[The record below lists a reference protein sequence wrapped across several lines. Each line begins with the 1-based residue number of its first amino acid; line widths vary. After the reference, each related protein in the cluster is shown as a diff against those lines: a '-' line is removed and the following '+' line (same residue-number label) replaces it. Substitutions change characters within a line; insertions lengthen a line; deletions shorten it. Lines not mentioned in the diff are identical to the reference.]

1 MSYTPPNNLI
11 ELTVFNAYN
20 TSAQTVSGGSN
31 NVIIAVQAYNDCSAD
46 SSASGGLD
54 LARPAFVH
62 GEIRTSAPTDRHLV
76 ALKIDNTLQNGGWGE
91 QISCNS
97 TVRTEHDDGTYSVC
111 SSGNTYLRYHQ
122 SSDNAD
128 SDIGETRLM
137 GFHLNQG

>member
-1 MSYTPPNNLI
+1 MSYTPPTSLT

-20 TSAQTVSGGSN
+20 TSAQTVPGGSSDT
-31 NVIIAVQAYNDCSAD
+31 IIKVQAYNDCSAD
-46 SSASGGLD
+46 SGANGGLD
-54 LARPAFVH
+54 LAQAAFVH
-62 GEIRTSAPTDRHLV
+62 GEIRTSAPTDRHLT

-111 SSGNTYLRYHQ
+111 SSGDTYFRVHQ
-122 SSDNAD
+122 TGDDAN

-137 GFHLNQG
+137 GFYLNQ